1 MDSKKTMYCINW
13 SMHNIVLFICLQLLL
28 TFSEIFPIASEN
40 VIKARLV
47 PAYRIVLI
55 VTGVP
60 GFHERSTFYSVTFFV
75 NHTVPI
81 CM

>member
-1 MDSKKTMYCINW
+1 
-13 SMHNIVLFICLQLLL
+13 MHNFVLFTCLQLLL
-28 TFSEIFPIASEN
+28 TFSEIFPIAREN

-55 VTGVP
+55 VTYVP
-60 GFHERSTFYSVTFFV
+60 FFV
-75 NHTVPI
+75 IHKVQI

>member
-1 MDSKKTMYCINW
+1 
-13 SMHNIVLFICLQLLL
+13 MHNFVLFTCLQLLL
-28 TFSEIFPIASEN
+28 TCEN

-55 VTGVP
+55 VTDVP
-60 GFHERSTFYSVTFFV
+60 GFYERSTFYCVTFFV
-75 NHTVPI
+75 NHTVQI